1 MFQIKKIVKFLWE
14 EFIYGG
20 HLLSLGAVSIVF
32 TSAILL
38 DINITW
44 DCLAIVYLAIYSIY
58 LYNRF
63 EEIEKDFLT
72 NPERTVHIRK
82 YYKKI
87 PLIIVCA
94 IIILIGL
101 LLYFGNTKIL
111 FFSIF
116 LLIIGFLYGAFFKKI
131 TKKIIGF
138 KNFFVALM
146 WASLILFLAFYY
158 SYDISN
164 LSLLLIL
171 IFIFL
176 RCFMGTSF
184 YDIKDIQIDKKEKL
198 LNLSTILKRKT
209 FFLLLIL
216 INILSS
222 VPILIGIY
230 FGLLPFFS
238 ITLFFV
244 VLTSFY
250 FLKIIKNKEKN
261 IAYLS
266 EIFIGSEKISWS
278 FFILLGKFLL

>member
-1 MFQIKKIVKFLWE
+1 MPQIKKFAKFLWN
-14 EFIYGG
+14 EFVYGG

-38 DINITW
+38 DIKITW
-44 DCLAIVYLAIYSIY
+44 DCLAIVYLAIYSAY

-72 NPERTVHIRK
+72 NTERTVHIRK

-87 PLIIVCA
+87 PLIIVCSVA
-94 IIILIGL
+94 TLIGL

-116 LLIIGFLYGAFFKKI
+116 LLSMGFLYSIFFKKI

-158 SYDISN
+158 LYDISN
-164 LSLLLIL
+164 LSLSLLF
-171 IFIFL
+171 IFVFL
-176 RCFMGTSF
+176 RCFMGTSL
-184 YDIKDIQIDKKEKL
+184 YDVKDIEIDKKENL
-198 LNLSTILKRKT
+198 LNLSIILKQKT
-209 FFLLLIL
+209 LFPLLNL
-216 INILSS
+216 INILSLL
-222 VPILIGIY
+222 PILIGIY
-230 FGLLPFFS
+230 FNLFPFFS
-238 ITLFFV
+238 ITLFFII
-244 VLTSFY
+244 LIAFY
-250 FLKIIKNKEKN
+250 SLKIIKNKEKN

-266 EIFIGSEKISWS
+266 EILLGTEKIFWS
-278 FFILLGKFLL
+278 FFILLGKFSL